1 MSGYDQIAWF
11 PLCGGLTGLGL
22 VLTYLA
28 WRGKRGW
35 RTILRGVAW
44 SALPMAA
51 YLTGAIEM
59 FWKIGAAI
67 GNFATGF
74 VFSPK
79 VWSGIALAGLS
90 GVLFLAAGGIG
101 IRRRRGKR
109 VKGGSS
115 GGGGVPAARS
125 AAGELGAAPTIKTS
139 VPETKPEPV
148 PVARK
153 AKRGKSSGGGDDDMK
168 EIEDILR
175 SRGIN

>member
-1 MSGYDQIAWF
+1 MSGYDQIAWL

-22 VLTYLA
+22 VLSYLA
-28 WRGKRGW
+28 WRGKRAW
-35 RTILRGVAW
+35 RTLIRGSGW
-44 SALPMAA
+44 SLLPMAA

-67 GNFATGF
+67 GTFATSF

-79 VWSGIALAGLS
+79 VWTGIAIAGLAAVMLLATG
-90 GVLFLAAGGIG
+90 GVR

-109 VKGGSS
+109 AVGDSGKATVSS
-115 GGGGVPAARS
+115 QTS
-125 AAGELGAAPTIKTS
+125 AGALGAASASASAPAA
-139 VPETKPEPV
+139 KPEPV
-148 PVARK
+148 PAARK
-153 AKRGKSSGGGDDDMK
+153 AKRGKDSGGGDDDMK